1 MELGSSESDDSQ
13 SGEDS
18 EADIKVTFDPKNK
31 GGKKDN
37 KNEKEAKGIMGLKFM
52 QRAEQNKK
60 EILKEQAQMLI
71 DQIKEEQ
78 KLLLEEDSEKEEKNF
93 LKAAKGFK

>member
-52 QRAEQNKK
+52 QRAE
-60 EILKEQAQMLI
+60 
-71 DQIKEEQ
+71 
-78 KLLLEEDSEKEEKNF
+78 
-93 LKAAKGFK
+93 

>member
-1 MELGSSESDDSQ
+1 
-13 SGEDS
+13 
-18 EADIKVTFDPKNK
+18 
-31 GGKKDN
+31 
-37 KNEKEAKGIMGLKFM
+37 MGLKFM

-78 KLLLEEDSEKEEKNF
+78 KLLDEDSEKEEKSF
-93 LKAAKGFK
+93 LKAAQGFK

>member
-1 MELGSSESDDSQ
+1 
-13 SGEDS
+13 
-18 EADIKVTFDPKNK
+18 
-31 GGKKDN
+31 
-37 KNEKEAKGIMGLKFM
+37 MGLKFM

-78 KLLLEEDSEKEEKNF
+78 KLLDEDSEKEEKSF